1 MEALEFM
8 VAPEGLSTCITSQ
21 EFQLKLTPFLN
32 SFSRTFQSSLETQ

>member
-8 VAPEGLSTCITSQ
+8 VVPEGLPTFITSQ

-32 SFSRTFQSSLETQ
+32 LLSYAFQSSLETK